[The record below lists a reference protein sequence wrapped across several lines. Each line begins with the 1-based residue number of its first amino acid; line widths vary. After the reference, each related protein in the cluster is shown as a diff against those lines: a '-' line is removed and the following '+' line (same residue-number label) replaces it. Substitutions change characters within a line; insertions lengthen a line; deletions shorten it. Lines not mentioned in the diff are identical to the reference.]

1 MASEARATLNAAMT
15 ERQLQDQIVRMAKV
29 QGWLCYHTYDSRRSA
44 PGFPDLV
51 LVHPGRSGAPIIFA
65 ELKTEKGR
73 VRPEQ
78 QAWIDAIQ
86 ERMGILIGDYV
97 IADVFRPSDMDYL
110 QALLEG
116 RDEWRQTS

>member
-1 MASEARATLNAAMT
+1 MT

-51 LVHPGRSGAPIIFA
+51 LVHPDRSGAPIIFA

-73 VRPEQ
+73 VKPEQ

-86 ERMGILIGDYV
+86 ERMGLLIGDYV
-97 IADVFRPSDMDYL
+97 IADVFRPSDMDYV

-116 RDEWRQTS
+116 RDEWRQAS